1 MPVNRNDL
9 IRYKTIEQCMQN
21 RYRNWTLED
30 LIEACSEALY
40 EYEGIEKGVSR
51 RTGQSDIQMMRSDK
65 LGYRAPIVVR
75 DRKYYTYADPD
86 YSITNIPL
94 TDQDLHKLTEVV
106 EFLKQFRGFS
116 HFREL
121 GGMVQKLEDHVHS
134 QKEQQGPVI
143 DFEKN
148 DNLRGLEYLD
158 ALYQAILNKRVLHIQ
173 YQSFKARQAQHFDFS
188 PYLLKEYKNRWFLIG
203 KRPDRAAVINL
214 ALDRMQDLQPS
225 TAPFES
231 SAHFYPDEQFNHTI
245 GVTVNGGL
253 KIQEELLRMHHRQ
266 APYLLT
272 KPLHWSQEEVGRDYY
287 GILLALRVRHNFE
300 LEKEILSFGEGVTV
314 RAPERV
320 RRSIQQRLRD
330 AAEHYD
336 NELNEKSLRRL
347 HKSLEFRGSYV
358 LLKVYSRREVQ
369 KIRKLIETYR
379 DERSIEATTLPA
391 LFEQLPQLPT
401 LLWTPNL
408 QKIVETIAPGAHC
421 VRAIYYE
428 RGKRIAGDTQWRQHQ
443 RIKVAQ
449 QKAGR
454 GYRDFISAA
463 DLACLPQ
470 ALEQNLTCSQSR
482 SHFLRQVKGSP
493 HASQIFEGRSDFL
506 RILGILSA
514 YRSATLDLRS
524 LPFVI
529 VGDHL
534 IDQPR
539 APACCAFVPGVT
551 RLVRP
556 HGARNITVRP
566 RGALLDKAMQELRSR
581 DRSRVA
587 RTDIFDVGNRRID
600 QLVVGRAN
608 GQAPKLV
615 ARGLARSQQLIF
627 HIIVV

>member
-1 MPVNRNDL
+1 MPVNRNAL
-9 IRYKTIEQCMQN
+9 IRYKTIDQCLQN

-51 RTGQSDIQMMRSDK
+51 RTVQSDIQMMRSDK

-231 SAHFYPDEQFNHTI
+231 SPHFSPAEHFKHNI

-253 KIQEELLRMHHRQ
+253 KIQEVLLRVQHRQ

-314 RAPERV
+314 LAPERL

-358 LLKVYSRREVQ
+358 LRKVYSRREVQ

-449 QKAGR
+449 QKAVR
-454 GYRDFISAA
+454 GYRDWFETADGFEVCPPDPIAFGRFCLRIHLDPSDTGHGALQVLPGSHRLRHQAEGIATISQNSIPQVCTVPEGGIHVFHPMILHALEPEKGGQQRPQRLVFLEFSTHQLDGGLRWA
-463 DLACLPQ
+463 EWVDLATTPPPQ
-470 ALEQNLTCSQSR
+470 GPKN
-482 SHFLRQVKGSP
+482 GS
-493 HASQIFEGRSDFL
+493 
-506 RILGILSA
+506 
-514 YRSATLDLRS
+514 
-524 LPFVI
+524 
-529 VGDHL
+529 
-534 IDQPR
+534 
-539 APACCAFVPGVT
+539 
-551 RLVRP
+551 
-556 HGARNITVRP
+556 
-566 RGALLDKAMQELRSR
+566 
-581 DRSRVA
+581 
-587 RTDIFDVGNRRID
+587 
-600 QLVVGRAN
+600 
-608 GQAPKLV
+608 
-615 ARGLARSQQLIF
+615 
-627 HIIVV
+627 